1 MPEKLKDV
9 MARLVPERRAK
20 VAAKARELADEMIA
34 HADGLAAA
42 RKAHRKTQ
50 EEIASALHI
59 RQNAVAQLEKRSD
72 LLLSTLR
79 KYVGAMGGELELVIR
94 MANGASMVLENIG
107 ELSRSDPLLSPA
119 PSARKPAGRTG
130 VAAATKT
137 RRTERATAPAKPRRR
152 AQEKQTA

>member
-9 MARLVPERRAK
+9 MARLSPERRAK
-20 VAAKARELADEMIA
+20 VSAKARALADEMIA

-50 EEIASALHI
+50 EEIASTLHI

-72 LLLSTLR
+72 LLISTLR

-94 MANGASMVLENIG
+94 MANGSSMVLENIG
-107 ELSRSDPLLSPA
+107 ELSKPDDLLPVTPPA
-119 PSARKPAGRTG
+119 RKAPGRTAAVAVSKSARAPRAAVEPARKRGPREKR
-130 VAAATKT
+130 AA
-137 RRTERATAPAKPRRR
+137 
-152 AQEKQTA
+152 